1 MCPNVT
7 LSNKKFKKEMNWT
20 TPIYFFFNRS
30 RCFECVYSIW
40 GSSLW
45 EQVSKACT
53 LMKLPSDFPW
63 MNISPFA
70 INLLLFLSSHP
81 KT

>member
-1 MCPNVT
+1 M
-7 LSNKKFKKEMNWT
+7 
-20 TPIYFFFNRS
+20 
-30 RCFECVYSIW
+30 CFEYVHLNW

-45 EQVSKACT
+45 EQVAKA
-53 LMKLPSDFPW
+53 LHFIIKLPSDFPW
-63 MNISPFA
+63 MNISPLA